1 MFLFTWSISCVLKFQ
16 GGMNVGLSGLQEY
29 ESKAFKMKIS
39 FIKKTQNK
47 PYLFSSQILVSQE
60 LR

>member
-1 MFLFTWSISCVLKFQ
+1 MFLFTRSISCVLKFQ
-16 GGMNVGLSGLQEY
+16 GGMNVALSGLQEY

-39 FIKKTQNK
+39 FIKKNQNK